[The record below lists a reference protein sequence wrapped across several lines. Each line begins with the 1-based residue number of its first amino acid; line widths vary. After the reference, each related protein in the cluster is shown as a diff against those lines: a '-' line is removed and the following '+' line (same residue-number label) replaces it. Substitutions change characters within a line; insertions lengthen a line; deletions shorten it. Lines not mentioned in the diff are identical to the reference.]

1 VNDLAVLKA
10 LRPNDFYLD
19 LDTKTR
25 TLAARDIL
33 QIPGTYCGDYT
44 LGGQQRQY
52 ERPCGSVRRCRM
64 VTDGEVAVG
73 TLAGMDPLDDFVAG
87 ITSRRED
94 VAVEAGRP
102 GLGPASPGQGRRSHS
117 ASFEEPQW
125 VSGVGGSGWYPDPRA
140 PGLLRWWDGSAWTGH
155 VQPVSPSTYAFLPD
169 PDADLGEVLKAG
181 RAAGLAL
188 LVSAG
193 LSGVMMLGM
202 AALVPE
208 AVRLVRDFL
217 TQVQTAAAA
226 GSGTV
231 PFPVTPG
238 WMIGFQAV
246 LSAADLAQFVV
257 IILEVIWVYRATT
270 FVRRTGRPTQLAPGW
285 AVAGFFVPVVN
296 FWFPYVA
303 VRDLLRGSPAV
314 RLVGWWWGSSLA
326 SGLILPFVF
335 PAAVVAT
342 WLAVAVVLATA
353 VPVIAAPLLLRRIIR
368 ASATVHAQLVP
379 QAP

>member
-1 VNDLAVLKA
+1 
-10 LRPNDFYLD
+10 
-19 LDTKTR
+19 
-25 TLAARDIL
+25 
-33 QIPGTYCGDYT
+33 
-44 LGGQQRQY
+44 
-52 ERPCGSVRRCRM
+52 M
-64 VTDGEVAVG
+64 VTGGEVAVG
-73 TLAGMDPLDDFVAG
+73 TLAGMDPLDEFVAG

-117 ASFEEPQW
+117 VSFEGPEW
-125 VSGVGGSGWYPDPRA
+125 VAGVGGSGWYPDPQG
-140 PGLLRWWDGSAWTGH
+140 PGLLRWWDGSAWTAH
-155 VQPVSPSTYAFLPD
+155 VQPPAPSAYALLPD
-169 PDADLGEVLKAG
+169 PRADLEEVLKAG
-181 RAAGLAL
+181 RVAGIAL

-202 AALVPE
+202 VVLVPV

-217 TQVQTAAAA
+217 TQVQTAAAD

-238 WMIGFQAV
+238 WMIGVQAV
-246 LSAADLAQFVV
+246 LSAVNLAQWVV
-257 IILEVIWVYRATT
+257 IILEVIWVYRATM
-270 FVRRTGRPTQLAPGW
+270 FVRRAGRPTQLSPGW
-285 AVAGFFVPVVN
+285 AVAGFFVPVVS

-353 VPVIAAPLLLRRIIR
+353 VLVIAAPLLLRRIIR
-368 ASATVHAQLVP
+368 ASVTIHAQLVP
-379 QAP
+379 QA